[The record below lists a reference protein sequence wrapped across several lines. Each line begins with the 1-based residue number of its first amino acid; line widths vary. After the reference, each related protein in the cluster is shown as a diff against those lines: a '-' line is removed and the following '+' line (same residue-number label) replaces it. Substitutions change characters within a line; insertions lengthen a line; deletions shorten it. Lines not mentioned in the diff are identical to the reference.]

1 MSVLEIINFHL
12 LPGVV
17 IGTTYALAAIG
28 ITLVYAIMRHG
39 HIAHGDLAAFGAYTA
54 LGFIAGLG
62 LPAYVALPLAMVF
75 CGLVAVGIDEV
86 FYSPLRRQPKLITT
100 IASLGAALMLRSI
113 IQIYWGVQTQSYFS
127 GITRPHNWLGLRI
140 KVHEIVT
147 VLLAIGLVVA
157 LQLFLT
163 RSKWGKAMRAMSD
176 NPDLASLSGVDNRKV
191 NALTWLIAG
200 ALCAA
205 AGFFLGLNTE
215 LKPLMGWSI
224 LLPTF
229 AAAVLGGIGKIEG
242 AIVGGLIIGVVE
254 EMSVLIIPTEYKATS
269 SFFVLLVVL
278 LLRPRGIFNGKLI

>member
-1 MSVLEIINFHL
+1 MSVLQIINFYL

-17 IGTTYALAAIG
+17 IGATYALAAIG

-39 HIAHGDLAAFGAYTA
+39 HIAHGDLAAFGAYAA
-54 LGFIAGLG
+54 LGFVTGFG
-62 LPAYVALPLAMVF
+62 LPIYVALPLAMVL
-75 CGLVAVGIDEV
+75 CGLVAVGIDEL
-86 FYSPLRRQPKLITT
+86 FYSPLRTQPKLITT

-113 IQIYWGVQTQSYFS
+113 IQIYWGVQTQTYFS
-127 GITRPHNWLGLRI
+127 GITRPHDWFGLRI
-140 KVHEIVT
+140 KFHETVT
-147 VLLAIGLVVA
+147 VLIALGLIVA

-163 RSKWGKAMRAMSD
+163 RTKWGKAMRAMSN

-215 LKPLMGWSI
+215 LKPLMGWNI
-224 LLPTF
+224 LLPSF
-229 AAAVLGGIGKIEG
+229 AAAVLGGIGKVEG
-242 AIVGGLIIGVVE
+242 AVMGGLIIGIVE
-254 EMSVLIIPTEYKATS
+254 EMSVLVIPTEYKATS
-269 SFFVLLVVL
+269 SFFILLVVL